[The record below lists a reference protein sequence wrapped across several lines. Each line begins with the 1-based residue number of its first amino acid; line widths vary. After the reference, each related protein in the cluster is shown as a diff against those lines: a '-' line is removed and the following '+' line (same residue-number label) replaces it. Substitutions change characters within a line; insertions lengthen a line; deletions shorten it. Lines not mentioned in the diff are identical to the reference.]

1 MDSTPYGSIIF
12 VVLFVVL
19 SSSLLAQSPIIV
31 SKTTKELRVPF
42 EQMLT
47 FEDTTTRLSFSD
59 IRNTDYASKFNLQGH
74 RVERFSSAYWA
85 KFTFAGEA
93 LKEKSWF
100 LEGRDPNTHFMDFYI
115 PNSDGSYSEH
125 KMGLLRPFDDRLIP
139 YKNFVLELPNHSD
152 SLTIFV
158 RIASG
163 NPAQFL
169 FRLKSSGF
177 LLSYAINEYVL
188 LGIFYGIILVMAV
201 YNLLLFLFMKEK
213 LYFWYVL
220 YVLAAGLTCSIE
232 DGLGFQYLWPALYG
246 LNHYIEYLVGVL
258 FLISF
263 LFYANA
269 LIEISIRRPMM
280 FKVLVG
286 ITAGAILY
294 LLMHKLFGLETSLIS
309 IYTLPLA
316 FAFVVALSLLRE
328 RFAPAKYFVLACSLI
343 MVSLLILFLNKINA
357 FSWNYMSNVV
367 IIVLVY
373 AFNIALVVEVIIL
386 SLAQAQKLRYFQAE
400 QEKTLKDSESRF
412 RGIFQASSDAI
423 LVYDF
428 KKHRILN
435 NNDRAAQ
442 IFGYGEEE
450 WRELQIGQLIK
461 LPSSANGNISADLM
475 SGNLPEAAFYNMGIG
490 FKKSGE
496 PFDCELTVA
505 RLKEVEQ
512 EYSVIAI
519 KDISRRK
526 TAEHNL
532 QHRMEEIRKKNEE
545 LEKYIASNLELE
557 NFAYVA
563 SHDIKQ
569 PLRTITSFSQLL
581 QRRLGKAKDVPES
594 VYEYLDFIIAAAK
607 NLNDLIHGL
616 LDHAKVGQVGEYKFQ
631 MTDMNRMVKG
641 VELGLNEQLQES
653 GAELHYQDLP
663 EIFAEPNRIS
673 QLLQNLISNAVKFR
687 RDDQPCRITIEAK
700 SDDQFWQFSVKDNG
714 IGIPAEKQEAVFNM
728 FTKLHAKEEF
738 SGHGIGLATCK
749 KIVEIHG
756 GEIWLESEVDKG
768 TTFYFT
774 INKELKGVEL

>member
-1 MDSTPYGSIIF
+1 MDSTPYGSILF
-12 VVLFVVL
+12 VVLFLAL
-19 SSSLLAQSPIIV
+19 SYPLLSQSPIPV
-31 SKTTKELRVPF
+31 SKSTKELRVPF

-47 FEDTTTRLSFSD
+47 FEDTTARLSFSD
-59 IRNTDYASKFNLQGH
+59 IRNTDFEAKFNLEGH

-93 LKEKSWF
+93 LREKSWF

-115 PNSDGSYSEH
+115 PQADGSYNEY
-125 KMGLLRPFDDRLIP
+125 KMGLIRPFDARLIP

-188 LGIFYGIILVMAV
+188 LGIFYGIILVMAL

-220 YVLAAGLTCSIE
+220 YVLAAALTCSIE
-232 DGLGFQYLWPALYG
+232 DGLGFQYLWPGLYE

-258 FLISF
+258 FLVSF

-269 LIEISIRRPMM
+269 LIEISDRRPMM

-286 ITAGAILY
+286 ITAGAIVY

-316 FAFVVALSLLRE
+316 FAFIIALTLLRE

-367 IIVLVY
+367 IILLVY
-373 AFNIALVVEVIIL
+373 AFNIALVVEVVIL
-386 SLAQAQKLRYFQAE
+386 SLAQAQKLRYFQKE
-400 QEKTLKDSESRF
+400 QEKTLKASESRF

-435 NNDRAAQ
+435 TNNRASQ
-442 IFGYGEEE
+442 IFGYGDKDWEG
-450 WRELQIGQLIK
+450 LQLSQLIK
-461 LPSSANGNISADLM
+461 LPSSLEGNIAADLM

-496 PFDCELTVA
+496 QFDCELTIA
-505 RLKEVEQ
+505 RLKEVKQ
-512 EYSVIAI
+512 EYSVVAI

-532 QHRMEEIRKKNEE
+532 QHRIEEIRKKNEE
-545 LEKYIASNLELE
+545 LERYIASNLELE

-581 QRRLGKAKDVPES
+581 QRRLAQAKDVPES
-594 VYEYLDFIIAAAK
+594 VYEYLEFIIAGAR

-616 LDHAKVGQVGEYKFQ
+616 LDHAKVGQIGEYQFQ
-631 MTDMNRMVKG
+631 MTDMNRIVKG

-663 EIFAEPNRIS
+663 EIFAEPNRMA

-687 RDDQPCRITIEAK
+687 RTDQPCMITIEAK
-700 SDDQFWQFSVKDNG
+700 SDDQFWQFSVQDNG
-714 IGIPAEKQEAVFNM
+714 IGIPKEKQEAVFNM

-768 TTFYFT
+768 TTFYFS
-774 INKELKGVEL
+774 INRELKGGEL